1 MGLTLSD
8 AKARLPGL
16 RAQPI
21 EREADTVALKKL
33 AAWCVRF
40 SPITALWSDHA
51 IMLEITGCAHLFGD
65 ERGMAEA
72 LSTRLNRYG
81 YAHRIAIAG
90 TPGAAHALAASASG
104 QGPWICDPEAERDVL
119 AALSVGALRLDEDAC
134 RLLRRFGLTRI
145 GQLYGLDRAALA
157 RRFQSKTKAGQ
168 VVLRLDQALG
178 LRNEPL
184 TPLTPP
190 PDYETRLPC
199 PEPLASTEGVR
210 CGLAQLTEHLCA
222 ELTEAGI
229 GARAFAF
236 HAFKAEGGVS
246 TVMVQ
251 AARPV
256 RAPEHVL
263 RLFGERIDQIDPGFG
278 LDLLVLEARRVG
290 TMSVGPLALSA
301 DLSGKDR
308 DDEALAALAD
318 RITARLGDGS
328 VTVRKPLA
336 THDPNRYE
344 VHAAFE
350 GEWPDQGVTSPVAGP
365 RPLRQFDRA
374 EPVEVLA
381 EVPDG
386 PPLQFLWRK
395 QLRRV
400 TRADGPER
408 ISPEW
413 WHFLPGEGADQPRAK
428 DYYRVEDSEGRRYWI
443 VREGLYGDGRGG
455 APRWAVAGLFP

>member
-1 MGLTLSD
+1 
-8 AKARLPGL
+8 
-16 RAQPI
+16 
-21 EREADTVALKKL
+21 
-33 AAWCVRF
+33 
-40 SPITALWSDHA
+40 
-51 IMLEITGCAHLFGD
+51 MLEITGCAHLFDD

-81 YAHRIAIAG
+81 YTHRIANAG
-90 TPGAAHALAASASG
+90 TPGAAHALAASANG
-104 QGPWICDPEAERDVL
+104 QGPWMCDPEAERDVL
-119 AALSVGALRLDEDAC
+119 AALPVGALRLDDEAC

-178 LRNEPL
+178 LRSEPL

-210 CGLAQLTEHLCA
+210 CGLAQLTEQLCA
-222 ELTEAGI
+222 GLTEAGI

-256 RAPEHVL
+256 RAPEHIL

-278 LDLLVLEARRVG
+278 LDLLVLEARRG
-290 TMSVGPLALSA
+290 GAMSVGPLALSA

-328 VTVRKPLA
+328 VTVRKPFA
-336 THDPNRYE
+336 THDPNRSE
-344 VHAAFE
+344 AHVTFE
-350 GEWPDQGVTSPVAGP
+350 GEWPDQGIISPVAGP

-413 WHFLPGEGADQPRAK
+413 WYFLPGEGADQPRAK
-428 DYYRVEDSEGRRYWI
+428 DYYRVEDSEGRCYWI